1 MKYLLFFIAGMMLLS
16 CGKNR
21 TNNYN
26 TAAALP
32 DTLLL
37 QPNEWK
43 VITSAINTTNHTM
56 ATLYGN
62 ELAVKAARSGQGS
75 YPAGALLSLVTWA
88 QQPDDHWFGAIIPGA
103 VESVEQV
110 LYTAGNIS
118 PLYTKYT
125 GNKLTKS
132 AGNPEENQ
140 RRVDWMIQQRAS
152 VMP

>member
-1 MKYLLFFIAGMMLLS
+1 MKYFLFLIAGMILLS
-16 CGKNR
+16 CGKRR
-21 TNNYN
+21 TNDYN
-26 TAAALP
+26 AVAALP

-43 VITSAINTTNHTM
+43 VITSAINTTTHTM
-56 ATLYGN
+56 STLYGN

-103 VESVEQV
+103 VKTVEQV
-110 LYTAGNIS
+110 LYTAGSIS
-118 PLYTKYT
+118 PSYTKYT
-125 GNKLTKS
+125 GNKLIKS
-132 AGNPEENQ
+132 TGNPEENQ
-140 RRVDWMIQQRAS
+140 RRIAWMIQQRAS

>member
-1 MKYLLFFIAGMMLLS
+1 MKYFLFLIAGLTVLG
-16 CGKNR
+16 CGKRSAND
-21 TNNYN
+21 YN

-43 VITSAINTTNHTM
+43 VISSGINTTTHTM
-56 ATLYGN
+56 STLYGN
-62 ELAVKAARSGQGS
+62 DVAVKAARSGQGS
-75 YPAGALLSLVTWA
+75 YPAGALLSLVTWK
-88 QQPDDHWFGAIIPGA
+88 QQKDDRWFGALIPGN
-103 VESVEQV
+103 VETVEQV

-125 GNKLTKS
+125 GNGLAKS
-132 AGNPEENQ
+132 PVNPEEDLH
-140 RRVDWMIQQRAS
+140 RIALITQQRAS